1 MDLGLRGKVAL
12 VTGAS
17 RGIGRA
23 IAMTLAAEGCCV
35 AIGARHPQGVEAAL
49 AALRA
54 AGARAWGAPVDAGD
68 PAALERFAEDAARA
82 VGPIDIAVANAGGN
96 VEDSSRESWRTSF
109 AVDLMHTVTLAE
121 TVLPAMRARR
131 QGAIVAMGSVIAL
144 EDHSPDA
151 TAYGAIK
158 RAILYWTRSAA
169 RAEAPHGIRI
179 NAVSPGMIEFPG
191 GWWEHAR
198 TALPETHAAMLAR
211 TPLGRPGA
219 AEEVARVVA
228 FLASDA
234 ASFVTGANVVID
246 GGYLRTA

>member
-1 MDLGLRGKVAL
+1 MDLGLAGKVAL

-23 IAMTLAAEGCCV
+23 IAELLAAEGCALAVCARDPAGV
-35 AIGARHPQGVEAAL
+35 AATV

-54 AGARAWGAPVDAGD
+54 LGVEAYGEAVDAGE
-68 PAALERFAEDAARA
+68 PEALRRFVARA
-82 VGPIDIAVANAGGN
+82 SATLGPFDIAVANAGGN
-96 VEDSSRESWRTSF
+96 VEDSSPASWRTSV

-121 TVLPAMRARR
+121 AVLPAMRARR
-131 QGAIVAMGSVIAL
+131 SGAIVAMGSVVAL
-144 EDHSPDA
+144 EDHGPDA
-151 TAYGAIK
+151 TAYGAMK

-191 GWWEHAR
+191 GWWERAR
-198 TALPETHAAMLAR
+198 REHPEIHAAMLAG
-211 TPLGRPGA
+211 TPMGRPGSA
-219 AEEVARVVA
+219 LEVARVVA
-228 FLASDA
+228 FLASGA

-246 GGYLRTA
+246 GGYVRGA